1 MLETKPDI
9 VNLSKYSQRPG
20 TDAAEWDQI
29 PVSEVMRRSKI
40 ISDLIEKICLENN
53 KKWVGWKGKVLFDEI
68 SNEDIKG
75 RNFAYKP
82 IFVKDR
88 VKIGE
93 YHNVEIV
100 DATTHSLLGKIA
112 S

>member
-1 MLETKPDI
+1 
-9 VNLSKYSQRPG
+9 
-20 TDAAEWDQI
+20 
-29 PVSEVMRRSKI
+29 
-40 ISDLIEKICLENN
+40 
-53 KKWVGWKGKVLFDEI
+53 KVVFDEI
-68 SNEDIKG
+68 SDDDIKG

-82 IFVKDR
+82 IFVEDR

-100 DATTHSLLGKIA
+100 DVTTHSLLGKIA

>member
-1 MLETKPDI
+1 M
-9 VNLSKYSQRPG
+9 
-20 TDAAEWDQI
+20 
-29 PVSEVMRRSKI
+29 
-40 ISDLIEKICLENN
+40 
-53 KKWVGWKGKVLFDEI
+53 FDEI
-68 SNEDIKG
+68 SDDNIKG

-82 IFVKDR
+82 IFVEDR

-100 DATTHSLLGKIA
+100 DVTTHSLLGKIA